1 MTHRYHFQP
10 SLRLSL
16 LTLSLWATTTA
27 LAQTAPTATIS
38 PEKPPTGQ
46 KAQTAPD
53 KFQSA
58 LTGYK
63 PYTEEKTGNWK
74 EANETTARIGGWRA
88 YAKEAAQTEPDPH
101 ARHAQPT
108 QTGPTQAKP

>member
-16 LTLSLWATTTA
+16 LTLSLWATTAA
-27 LAQTAPTATIS
+27 LAQTA
-38 PEKPPTGQ
+38 PTGQ